1 MARRT
6 STITATKARTVAS
19 TTEAASQAERE
30 MARERQTLE
39 RGEAMAPDARL
50 DRDLAHL
57 ADTSPAKR
65 VQSRRRRE
73 PDQVGLVYR
82 GKRTRGTLVDQYIT
96 VTVPDEDNDEAVAD
110 KQDVIPGLDEESQ
123 RQAWAAE
130 NLQRGIERP
139 YVPVRD
145 RLVLSGQ
152 DYTFEKDKAVLVHE
166 DDVSWLLAHPV
177 WRIERADGLDDDG
190 AGVLPIGRP
199 GRQRGA

>member
-1 MARRT
+1 MARIPT
-6 STITATKARTVAS
+6 PTKTRRAAP
-19 TTEAASQAERE
+19 TTEAPTQGERE
-30 MARERQTLE
+30 MARDRQVLE
-39 RGEAMAPDARL
+39 RGEAMVPEARL

-57 ADTSPAKR
+57 ATPEAATR
-65 VQSRRRRE
+65 VAPSRRRRE

-177 WRIERADGLDDDG
+177 WRIECADGLDDDG
-190 AGVLPIGRP
+190 AGVLPIGRR